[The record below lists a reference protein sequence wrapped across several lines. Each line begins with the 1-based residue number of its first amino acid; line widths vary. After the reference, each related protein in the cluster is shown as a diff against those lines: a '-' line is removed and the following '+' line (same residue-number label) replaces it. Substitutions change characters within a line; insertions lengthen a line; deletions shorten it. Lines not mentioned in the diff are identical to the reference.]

1 MIELQGEKVTV
12 RPLRADELDEL
23 FRQRLASTHMV
34 SAPDKEV
41 LRRRVEHSG
50 EWYEGRLDLAIES
63 DGRLAGSVEAR
74 TPPQSLPP
82 GVTELGIELD
92 SRERGRGLGAEA
104 IELLTDWLLDN
115 GFARVQASTDVTN
128 TPMRRV
134 FEKLGWEYEGTL
146 RAFMPA
152 GGGRA
157 DYAMYATTLRSSMR
171 PSRPRP
177 AR

>member
-1 MIELQGEKVTV
+1 MIELRGENVTV

-23 FRQRLASTHMV
+23 YRQRVASTHMV

-41 LRRRVEHSG
+41 LRRRIEHSG
-50 EWYEGRLDLAIES
+50 EWCDGRLDLAIES
-63 DGRLAGSVEAR
+63 EGRLAGSVEAR
-74 TPPQSLPP
+74 HPPQSLPP
-82 GVTELGIELD
+82 GVCELGIELD

-104 IELLTDWLLDN
+104 IELLTDWLLEN

-134 FEKLGWEYEGTL
+134 FEKLGWEHEGTL

-152 GGGRA
+152 NGGRA
-157 DYAMYATTLRSSMR
+157 DYAMYATTR
-171 PSRPRP
+171 PSRLRR